1 MNPNPRLHPDDL
13 PEDLGELHEFFR
25 DSHPADIAELM
36 QRVDEEAA
44 LALFLAIDAELQAEI
59 LPELGESLRE
69 SILERLTHATLVPV
83 LNEMESDDAA
93 DLMQELHELDEA
105 LAEDVLAD
113 QQLDQELRE
122 DLDELLEH
130 EDDTAGGVMAR
141 EFVAV
146 GRTMTVDEAI
156 GEVRHLA
163 EDREVDDIYAVYV
176 VDEEGRLL
184 GLVSLQRLLLAR
196 RGQRMDEIMDP
207 DVISV
212 QADTDQ
218 EQVAALARKY
228 DLVTIPVVDAQ
239 GVLLGRVTM
248 DDVYDIAHEEAAEDI
263 SRLAGTVEDVLERSS
278 LTVVRQRTP
287 WLLVGLA
294 GGLVNAL
301 VMSRFE
307 ADLRALLSASFFVPV
322 VMGMGGNVANQ
333 SATIVVR
340 GLATGEL
347 QVKDLVPRLWK
358 ESKVGFALGLA
369 CSLVMLGV
377 VWLWM
382 GDGAT
387 AGVIAL
393 AMACVIT
400 QATVMGAFVPLLLKW
415 VGADPAMASGPFLS
429 TSNDILGLSV
439 YLLLISTLLT

>member
-1 MNPNPRLHPDDL
+1 VNQDPRFHPDNL
-13 PEDLGELHEFFR
+13 PEDLSELHDYFR

-36 QRVDEEAA
+36 RKVDEEAA
-44 LALFLAIDAELQAEI
+44 LALFLSVDPEIQAEI

-69 SILERLTHATLVPV
+69 SILENLPQEVIVPV

-93 DLMQELHELDEA
+93 DLMQDLQEMDEA
-105 LAEDVLAD
+105 LAEDVLAGM
-113 QQLDQELRE
+113 DQELRE

-130 EDDTAGGVMAR
+130 EDDTAGGVMAL
-141 EFVAV
+141 ELVSV
-146 GRTMTVDEAI
+146 GREMTVDEAI

-176 VDEEGRLL
+176 VDEDGHLL
-184 GLVSLQRLLLAR
+184 GMVSLQRLLLAR
-196 RGQRMDEIMDP
+196 KGQRMGEIMDP

-212 QADTDQ
+212 LADTDQ
-218 EQVAALARKY
+218 EEVAAIARKY
-228 DLVTIPVVDAQ
+228 DLVTIPVVDAD

-263 SRLAGTVEDVLERSS
+263 SRLAGTVEEVLERSS

-287 WLLVGLA
+287 WLMVGLA
-294 GGLVNAL
+294 GGLINAL
-301 VMSRFE
+301 VMSHFE

-347 QVKDLVPRLWK
+347 QVQDLIPRLWK
-358 ESKVGFALGLA
+358 ESKVGFALGMA
-369 CSLVMLGV
+369 CSLVMLTV

-382 GDGAT
+382 GSAAT

-393 AMACVIT
+393 AMACVIM
-400 QATVMGAFVPLLLKW
+400 QATVVGAFVPLLLKW

-439 YLLLISTLLT
+439 YLLLISTFLT

>member
-1 MNPNPRLHPDDL
+1 MNQNPRLHPDDL
-13 PEDLGELHEFFR
+13 PEDSGELHEFFR

-44 LALFLAIDAELQAEI
+44 LTLFLAIDAELQAEI

-69 SILERLTHATLVPV
+69 SILERLTHDTLVPV

-93 DLMQELHELDEA
+93 DLMQELQELDEA

-113 QQLDQELRE
+113 QHLDQELRE

-156 GEVRHLA
+156 DEVRHLA

-212 QADTDQ
+212 RADMDQ

-228 DLVTIPVVDAQ
+228 DLVTIPVVDVA

-278 LTVVRQRTP
+278 LMVVRQRTP

-369 CSLVMLGV
+369 CSLVMLAV

-382 GDGAT
+382 GSGAT
-387 AGVIAL
+387 AGVIAI